1 MSESKINVGTQFN
14 EGAQARVRAL
24 RVQLT
29 HWSKAY
35 YIDDAPRVPDE
46 EYDLAYKELE
56 RLEHAHPHL
65 LTPDSPTQ
73 RVGGQALDAFDPV
86 THKQPMLSLNNGFE
100 NTDIEAFDRRARE
113 TLADEPAPLEYAVE
127 LKFDGLAISLTYENG
142 LLITA
147 ATRGDGTIGENV
159 TQNVRTIR
167 NVPLRL
173 LGDPASWPSLIE
185 IRGEVLMTRQDFATL
200 NQRQRERGDKE
211 FANPRNAAAGSLR
224 QLDPAI
230 TAARPL
236 RLFTYALGTVEG
248 ALIPETH
255 AETLTWLAQLGLPVG
270 QLRSVVKGVEGLLSF
285 YAEVGAQRDALP
297 FDIDGV
303 VYKLNALRLQR
314 RLGFIAKAPRF
325 CIAHKFP
332 AQERV
337 TTLLD
342 IEVQVGRTG
351 SITPVARLSPVLV
364 GGVTVT
370 NATLHNIDEINRK
383 GLLIGDEVIVRRAGD
398 VIPEVLAP
406 ILERRPVT
414 ARAFVMP
421 LICPVCQSPIEREPD
436 EAVSRCTGGWRCG
449 AQRKQAIQHFAHRR
463 AMDIE
468 GLGEK
473 IVDQLVD
480 ANVIERFSDIYT
492 RLNMQS
498 LTALDRFGEK
508 SAINLLKAIEQ
519 SKNAGPA
526 RLLFGLGIRHIGEE
540 VARQLIAEFGSIVA
554 LMEQDWDAL
563 LAAKVQIQ
571 KDNQR
576 AKNKADGQLQIVPLD
591 GIGEQIV
598 RSLKQSFS
606 RNDVSE
612 ITIAPSLSN
621 RAIASD
627 LRDEIMLLQRAG
639 VRTTLEP
646 LHSKQGGIGSDSDR
660 GDRDSGSTRGAMTGL
675 TVVVTGTLP
684 TLSRDEAH
692 DLVRANGGKV
702 ASSVSSKTSLLL
714 AGEAAGSKL
723 SKAQELAVTVIT
735 EAEFLALINPEV

>member
-1 MSESKINVGTQFN
+1 MSESVINASAPADASVRG
-14 EGAQARVRAL
+14 RVSAL
-24 RVQLT
+24 RAQLAD
-29 HWSKAY
+29 WAKAY
-35 YIDDAPRVPDE
+35 YVEDAPSVPDA
-46 EYDLAYKELE
+46 EYDMLYQELE
-56 RLEHAHPHL
+56 RLEKLHPQL

-86 THKQPMLSLNNGFE
+86 AHTQPMLSLNNGFE
-100 NTDIEAFDRRARE
+100 NSDIEAFDRRNRE
-113 TLADEPAPLEYAVE
+113 ALIDEPTPLEYAVE

-142 LLITA
+142 LLVTA
-147 ATRGDGTIGENV
+147 ATRGDGTVGENV

-173 LGDPASWPSLIE
+173 LGDPANLPTLIE

-224 QLDPAI
+224 QLDPTI
-230 TAARPL
+230 TASRPL
-236 RLFTYALGTVEG
+236 RLFTYALGAVQG
-248 ALIPETH
+248 GVIPDTH
-255 AETLTWLAQLGLPVG
+255 ADTLSWLAQLGLPVG
-270 QLRSVVKGVEGLLSF
+270 QLRSVVKGVDGLLSF
-285 YAEVGAQRDALP
+285 YAQVGTQRDALP

-303 VYKLNALRLQR
+303 VYKLNALNLQK
-314 RLGFIAKAPRF
+314 RLGFVAKAPRF
-325 CIAHKFP
+325 VIAHKFP

-398 VIPEVLAP
+398 VIPEVLGP
-406 ILERRPVT
+406 ILERRPIS

-421 LICPVCQSPIEREPD
+421 LACPICQSPIEREPD

-480 ANVIERFSDIYT
+480 ANMIERFSDIYT
-492 RLNMQS
+492 RLNLEL

-508 SAINLLKAIEQ
+508 SARNLLKAIEQ
-519 SKNAGPA
+519 SKSAGPA
-526 RLLFGLGIRHIGEE
+526 RLLFGLGIRHVGEE
-540 VARQLIAEFGSIVA
+540 VARQLIAEFGSIAA

-576 AKNKADGQLQIVPLD
+576 AKNKADGQLQTVPLD
-591 GIGEQIV
+591 GIGEQII
-598 RSLKQSFS
+598 RSLKKSFAASAYCESATELGLSS
-606 RNDVSE
+606 RPIS
-612 ITIAPSLSN
+612 
-621 RAIASD
+621 SD
-627 LRDEIMLLQRAG
+627 LREEIKRLANAGLRLALLADQSTLSKAKPDTSVG
-639 VRTTLEP
+639 VNAVVGV
-646 LHSKQGGIGSDSDR
+646 SN
-660 GDRDSGSTRGAMTGL
+660 AMAGL

-692 DLVRANGGKV
+692 DLVRAHGGKV
-702 ASSVSSKTSLLL
+702 ASAVSSKTNLLL
-714 AGEAAGSKL
+714 AGDAAGSKL
-723 SKAQELAVTVIT
+723 SKAQELAVAIIT

>member
-1 MSESKINVGTQFN
+1 MLR
-14 EGAQARVRAL
+14 AQL
-24 RVQLT
+24 IQ
-29 HWSKAY
+29 WSKDY
-35 YIDDAPRVPDE
+35 YIDDAPTVPDE
-46 EYDLAYKELE
+46 EYDLVYRQLE
-56 RLEHAHPHL
+56 RLEQEHPHL

-73 RVGGQALDAFDPV
+73 RVGGKAVDAFDPV
-86 THKQPMLSLNNGFE
+86 FHMHPMLSLNNGFDDA
-100 NTDIEAFDRRARE
+100 DIEAFDRRARE
-113 TLADEPAPLEYAVE
+113 TLVDEQAPLEYAVE
-127 LKFDGLAISLTYENG
+127 LKFDGLAVSLTYENG
-142 LLITA
+142 LLIKA
-147 ATRGDGTIGENV
+147 ATRGDGAIGENV

-173 LGDPASWPSLIE
+173 LGNPSDWPALIE
-185 IRGEVLMTRQDFATL
+185 VRGEVLMTRKDFAAL
-200 NQRQRERGDKE
+200 NTRQRERGDKE

-224 QLDPAI
+224 QLDPAV

-236 RLFTYALGTVEG
+236 RLFTYALGAVHG
-248 ALIPETH
+248 AVPAHTH
-255 AETLTWLAQLGLPVG
+255 AATLSWLAQLGLPVNP
-270 QLRSVVKGVEGLLSF
+270 LRSVVLGVDGLLSF
-285 YAEVGAQRDALP
+285 YQAVGAQRDSLA

-303 VYKLNALRLQR
+303 VYKINALNLQT

-325 CIAHKFP
+325 AIAHKFP

-383 GLLIGDEVIVRRAGD
+383 GLFIGDQVIVRRAGD

-406 ILERRPVT
+406 ILERRPLT
-414 ARAFVMP
+414 AHAFVMP
-421 LICPVCQSPIEREPD
+421 TLCPVCQSPIEREPD
-436 EAVSRCTGGWRCG
+436 EAVSRCTGGWRCV

-473 IVDQLVD
+473 IIDQLVD
-480 ANVIERFSDIYT
+480 AQVIERFSDIYT
-492 RLNMQS
+492 RLSMDS

-508 SAINLLKAIEQ
+508 SAHNLLKAIEL
-519 SKNAGPA
+519 SKDAGPA
-526 RLLFGLGIRHIGEE
+526 RLLFGLGIRHVGEE
-540 VARQLIAEFGSIVA
+540 VARQLIAEFGSIAA
-554 LMEQDWDAL
+554 LMEQDWDKL
-563 LAAKVQIQ
+563 LEAKVQIQ

-576 AKNKADGQLQIVPLD
+576 AKNKADGSLQTVPLD

-598 RSLKQSFS
+598 HSLKRSFGARLASPNDLESDQPKQPAQSAMF
-606 RNDVSE
+606 
-612 ITIAPSLSN
+612 
-621 RAIASD
+621 
-627 LRDEIMLLQRAG
+627 DEIMLLERAG
-639 VRTTLEP
+639 LRTSLFSSPINQADEGGPNPSLEGVAP
-646 LHSKQGGIGSDSDR
+646 GLGG
-660 GDRDSGSTRGAMTGL
+660 GAFKGK

-684 TLSRDEAH
+684 TLTRDQAH
-692 DLVRANGGKV
+692 DLVRAHGGKV

-723 SKAQELAVTVIT
+723 AKAQELAVNIIT

>member
-1 MSESKINVGTQFN
+1 MSEFEIPVG
-14 EGAQARVRAL
+14 AHAMVSAL
-24 RVQLT
+24 RKQLIG
-29 HWSKAY
+29 WSKAY
-35 YIDDAPRVPDE
+35 YIDDAPTVPDE
-46 EYDLAYKELE
+46 EYDLAYRQLE
-56 RLEHAHPHL
+56 RLEQEYPQL

-73 RVGGQALDAFDPV
+73 RVGGQALDAFDAV
-86 THKQPMLSLNNGFE
+86 AHLSPMLSLNNGFDDA
-100 NTDIEAFDRRARE
+100 DIEAFDRRACE
-113 TLADEPAPLEYAVE
+113 ALDDEQTPLEYAVE

-142 LLITA
+142 LLVKA
-147 ATRGDGTIGENV
+147 ATRGDGSVGENV

-173 LGDPASWPSLIE
+173 HGDASDWPALLE
-185 IRGEVLMTRQDFATL
+185 VRGEVLMLRKDFAAL
-200 NQRQRERGDKE
+200 NQRQIDRGEKV

-230 TAARPL
+230 TASRPL
-236 RLFTYALGTVEG
+236 RLFTYALGTVQG
-248 ALIPETH
+248 AATPETH
-255 AETLTWLAQLGLPVG
+255 ADTLSWLDKLGLPVG
-270 QLRSVVKGVEGLLSF
+270 QLRDVVLGIDGLLAF
-285 YAEVGAQRDALP
+285 YREVGAQRDALP

-303 VYKLNALRLQR
+303 VYKLNALKLQK

-325 CIAHKFP
+325 AIAHKFP

-351 SITPVARLSPVLV
+351 SITPVARLRPVVV

-406 ILERRPVT
+406 ILERRPGT

-421 LICPVCQSPIEREPD
+421 AVCPVCQSPIEREPD

-473 IVDQLVD
+473 LIDQLVD
-480 ANVIERFSDIYT
+480 AKLIERFSDIYT
-492 RLNMQS
+492 RLDLQS
-498 LTALDRFGEK
+498 LKALERFGEK
-508 SAINLLKAIEQ
+508 SALNLLGAIER

-526 RLLFGLGIRHIGEE
+526 RLLFGLGIRHVGEE
-540 VARQLIAEFGSIVA
+540 VARQLIAEFGGITA
-554 LMEQDWDAL
+554 LMDQDWDQL
-563 LAAKVQIQ
+563 LEAKVQIQ

-576 AKNKADGQLQIVPLD
+576 VKNKADGNIQTVPLD
-591 GIGEQIV
+591 GIGEQII

-606 RNDVSE
+606 IGQVSQM
-612 ITIAPSLSN
+612 SLLQQPISN
-621 RAIASD
+621 D
-627 LRDEIMLLQRAG
+627 LRNEIAQLERAG
-639 VRTTLEP
+639 LRTVQSTSLTSNQSATGATIESN
-646 LHSKQGGIGSDSDR
+646 LGSGAAGGVG
-660 GDRDSGSTRGAMTGL
+660 GVMAGK

-684 TLSRDEAH
+684 TLSRDQAH

-723 SKAQELAVTVIT
+723 SKAQELAVTIIT